1 MAVLRRLELVRDGL
15 RRAAHSIRS
24 WQVWTLERL
33 PRGYVL
39 GVIALAVFATAVAA
53 VRTHWQDSDFLLGL
67 ALLGCAVIVIEAT
80 RSVKEAHGEVSR
92 DLLPVWLLAIAVALP
107 PVFAFLAP
115 LPLTAYRLV
124 RMSGL
129 VYRRVFS
136 AAAASLAYGCASV
149 LFHAFPSS
157 LAGSVPRIGSHALTW
172 TAVVAVCGLLGWIIN
187 TVLLVLA
194 VKLTD
199 PSARVHDLVAS
210 RECIT
215 SGLLSLSLAVS
226 LTLVIRINPI
236 LMALALPSVV
246 LCKHSIMRAQL
257 ASRARID
264 SKTGLLNAGAW
275 RREAE
280 LEFLRALRKH
290 SALAMARIDID
301 DFASVIQSAGPSVAD
316 KLLRDIGGM
325 LRDQLPDHDLIGRFD
340 SEEFAILLPQTGRD
354 EAKRISER
362 LRDHIAG
369 EPIAIESGEQA
380 GFIFRLTV
388 SIGVAVLNES
398 RRALVELI
406 GDADSALE
414 QAKSTGWNK
423 VCVLS
428 EITGETE
435 ESQGEIDGW

>member
-1 MAVLRRLELVRDGL
+1 MAVLRRLDLVRDAL
-15 RRAAHSIRS
+15 RRAAHSIRC
-24 WQVWTLERL
+24 WQVWTLQPL
-33 PRGYVL
+33 ARGYVL
-39 GVIALAVFATAVAA
+39 GVIALAVCATVVAA
-53 VRTHWQDSDFLLGL
+53 LRTRWQDADWLLGL
-67 ALLGCAVIVIEAT
+67 ALLACAIIVIEAT
-80 RSVKEAHGEVSR
+80 RNVKEARGEVSR
-92 DLLPVWLLAIAVALP
+92 DLVPVWLLAIAVALP

-115 LPLTAYRLV
+115 LPLAVYRLL
-124 RMSGL
+124 RMSG
-129 VYRRVFS
+129 VAHRRVFS

-157 LAGSVPRIGSHALTW
+157 VAGAVPRIGAHALTW
-172 TAVVAVCGLLGWIIN
+172 TAVVGACGLLGWIIN

-194 VKLTD
+194 VNLSD
-199 PSARVHDLVAS
+199 PSIRVRDQVAS
-210 RECIT
+210 RESIT

-226 LTLVIRINPI
+226 LTLVVRINPV
-236 LMALALPSVV
+236 LMALALPSVI

-280 LEFLRALRKH
+280 FEFLRALRKH
-290 SALAMARIDID
+290 SALAMAMVDID
-301 DFASVIQSAGPSVAD
+301 DFKSVIQSAGPSVAD
-316 KLLRDIGGM
+316 KLLRDIAGM
-325 LRDQLPDHDLIGRFD
+325 LRDQLPGHDLIGRFG
-340 SEEFAILLPQTGRD
+340 SEEFAILLPRTSRD

-428 EITGETE
+428 DITGETE